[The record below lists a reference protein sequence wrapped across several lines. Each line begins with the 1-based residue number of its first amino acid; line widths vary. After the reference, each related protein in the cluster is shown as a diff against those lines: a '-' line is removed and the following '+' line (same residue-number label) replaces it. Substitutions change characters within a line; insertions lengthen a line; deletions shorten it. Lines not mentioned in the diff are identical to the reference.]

1 MSDPRHA
8 MVFQCDESLYW
19 LNIVPT
25 TETISQDDSP
35 LASETF
41 GPFKDVQ
48 EARDY
53 AGDNFQN
60 TGFVIPLYKM
70 IPFEEDES

>member
-8 MVFQCDESLYW
+8 MVFQCDESKFW

-25 TETISQDDSP
+25 TDTLTGDDSP

-41 GPFKDVQ
+41 GPFLSVEQ
-48 EARDY
+48 ARNY
-53 AGDNFQN
+53 ADDNFQN
-60 TGFVIPLYKM
+60 TGFVIPLYK
-70 IPFEEDES
+70 IVKE

>member
-8 MVFQCDESLYW
+8 MVFKCDENKYW

-41 GPFKDVQ
+41 GPFDNAQ

-53 AGDNFQN
+53 ADNNFQN
-60 TGFVIPLYKM
+60 TGFVIPLYTM
-70 IPFEEDES
+70 EVEL

>member
-8 MVFQCDESLYW
+8 MIFQCDESKFW

-25 TETISQDDSP
+25 TETVSGDDSP

-41 GPFKDVQ
+41 GPFVSAT

-53 AGDNFQN
+53 ADDNFQN
-60 TGFVIPLYKM
+60 TGFVIPVYK
-70 IPFEEDES
+70 IDPQE

>member
-8 MVFQCDESLYW
+8 MVFKCDESQFW

-25 TETISQDDSP
+25 TETPNGDGSP

-41 GPFKDVQ
+41 GPFTSVV
-48 EARDY
+48 EAREY
-53 AGDNFQN
+53 ADDNFQN
-60 TGFVIPLYKM
+60 TGFVIPLYVM
-70 IPFEEDES
+70 E

>member
-8 MVFQCDESLYW
+8 IIFQCDESKFW

-25 TETISQDDSP
+25 TETASGDDSP

-41 GPFKDVQ
+41 GPFTSVV

-53 AGDNFQN
+53 ADDNFQN
-60 TGFVIPLYKM
+60 TGFVIPLYEMVK
-70 IPFEEDES
+70 ELR